1 MFYIFLMMM
10 LNLFSMFDPQI
21 LGYSLN
27 WLSTMIMLILL
38 PQMYWMM
45 TSRLIYLFKLLF
57 MTLWMEFKLI
67 MKLNFNMNN
76 LIYFNLLFLFILFN
90 NFMGLFPYIFTSSS
104 HLVYSLIFS
113 LSMWLGLMLFG
124 WLKNTIYMLAHLVP
138 QGTPFML
145 MFFMVLIE
153 LLSSIIR
160 PLTLS
165 IRLTANMIAGHLLLT
180 LLSLYIPS
188 SFLIYF
194 MFLLVQLM
202 LMLLEMAVSVIQSY
216 VFVALMI
223 LYLKETN

>member
-1 MFYIFLMMM
+1 MM

-21 LGYSLN
+21 LNYSLN
-27 WLSTMIMLILL
+27 WVSTLVMLILL
-38 PQMYWMM
+38 PQIYWSLN
-45 TSRLIYLFKLLF
+45 SRLIYTYKLF
-57 MTLWMEFKLI
+57 MMILWMEYKLV
-67 MKLNFNMNN
+67 MKLKFNLNN
-76 LIYFNLLFLFILFN
+76 LIYFNLLFLFIMMN

-113 LSMWLGLMLFG
+113 LSMWFGLMMFG
-124 WLKNTIYMLAHLVP
+124 WMKNTIFMLAHLVP

-180 LLSLYIPS
+180 LLGSFIPEYFLY
-188 SFLIYF
+188 Y
-194 MFLLVQLM
+194 LLVLMIQLI
-202 LMLLEMAVSVIQSY
+202 LLLLEMAVSLIQSY
-216 VFVALMI
+216 VFVILMI

>member
-1 MFYIFLMMM
+1 MFYFYLMMM

-21 LGYSLN
+21 LNYSLN
-27 WLSTMIMLILL
+27 WMSTMIILILL

-45 TSRLIYLFKLLF
+45 NSRLIYLFILLF
-57 MTLWMEFKLI
+57 MTLWLEFKLI

-76 LIYFNLLFLFILFN
+76 LIYFILLFLFILFN

-145 MFFMVLIE
+145 MFFMVFIE

-180 LLSLYIPS
+180 LLSLYVPS
-188 SFLIYF
+188 SFFLYF
-194 MFLLVQLM
+194 MFLLIQLM
-202 LMLLEMAVSVIQSY
+202 LMLLEMAVSAIQSY